1 MKKNVFI
8 SISICMCLLL
18 SGCQNSTLET
28 AITYDSVDDIN
39 AEAQKLYD
47 DGDYTS
53 SLTKYSEAIA
63 KNPTDIDSMIGAAQC
78 QIALE
83 NYSMAGTNLS
93 AAIRVEPT
101 DYRIYDLYV
110 QMSEESENISYARTA
125 VTLAQTYN
133 VIEFLDKVPN
143 TPEINQPDGLYDS
156 KFEVKI
162 SAPDGSKIYVAEKKG
177 NSYISYE
184 YHEPVTI
191 TRGNTDL
198 EVYCVVDGI
207 PSDTVTAKYVCDY
220 PPIEVSFVD
229 PIIEQLVRLTL
240 NKESETITD
249 VDCESIT
256 NIRQYNLRNN
266 GMSWDEYKNL
276 HVSSLAD
283 MSLFPNLQQL
293 DLENIGNI
301 TDFSVLSSCKGL
313 SSIDFS
319 DGNIQDISFVEY
331 LPNLGYCR
339 LSDNNISDLRPL
351 LNCKNLY
358 GLYIDGNPISN
369 LSVLEELDLED
380 ISVTATYLD
389 DLSICGSGENL
400 DYLQVYGCGGC
411 DLTEIGQLSNLRYLY
426 LYARDYSQ
434 NDGNAK
440 QSSLDDISFLE
451 NLTSLERLNI
461 QGLSS
466 YDQLSVVK
474 SLSNLSDL
482 YVQTLDYSSLPD
494 NIRQDLQTALPKCSI
509 ND

>member
-1 MKKNVFI
+1 MKKIVF
-8 SISICMCLLL
+8 ISICMCLLL
-18 SGCQNSTLET
+18 SGCQNSTPET
-28 AITYDSVDDIN
+28 AVTYDSVDDIN

-47 DGDYTS
+47 NGDYTS

-63 KNPTDIDSMIGAAQC
+63 ENPTDIDSMIGAAQC

-83 NYSMAGTNLS
+83 NYSMASTNLS

-133 VIEFLDKVPN
+133 VTEFLDKVPN
-143 TPEINQPDGLYDS
+143 APEINQPDGMYDS
-156 KFEVKI
+156 KFEVEI
-162 SAPDGSKIYVAEKKG
+162 SAPDGSEIYVAEKKD

-184 YHEPVTI
+184 YHESVTI
-191 TRGNTDL
+191 SRGNTDL

-207 PSDTVTAKYVCDY
+207 PSDTATAKYVCDY

-249 VDCESIT
+249 MDCENIT
-256 NIRQYNLRNN
+256 NIRQYDLRNN
-266 GMSWDEYKNL
+266 GMSWDEYENIR
-276 HVSSLAD
+276 VSSLAD

-301 TDFSVLSSCKGL
+301 TDFSVLASCKSL
-313 SSIDFS
+313 SAIDFS

-331 LPNLGYCR
+331 LPNLEYCR
-339 LSDNNISDLRPL
+339 LSNNNISDLSPL

-358 GLYIDGNPISN
+358 SLYIEGNPISN
-369 LSVLEELDLED
+369 LSVLEELDLKN
-380 ISVTATYLD
+380 ISITATYLD
-389 DLSICGSGENL
+389 DFSIFESWEKLN
-400 DYLQVYGCGGC
+400 YLQVYGCGGC
-411 DLTEIGQLSNLRYLY
+411 DLTAIGQLSNLRYLY

-434 NDGNAK
+434 DDWNSK
-440 QSSLDDISFLE
+440 QSPIDDINFLE
-451 NLTSLERLNI
+451 NLTSLEHLDI

-474 SLSNLSDL
+474 SLSNLTDL

-494 NIRQDLQTALPKCSI
+494 NIKQDLQSSLPKCVI

>member
-1 MKKNVFI
+1 MKKIVFI
-8 SISICMCLLL
+8 SICICLLL
-18 SGCQNSTLET
+18 SGCRNNTPET
-28 AITYDSVDDIN
+28 AITYDSVDYIN

-63 KNPTDIDSMIGAAQC
+63 ENPTDIDSMIGVAQC

-83 NYSMAGTNLS
+83 NYSMASTNLS

-133 VIEFLDKVPN
+133 VTEFLNKVPDI
-143 TPEINQPDGLYDS
+143 PEINQPDGLYDS
-156 KFEVKI
+156 KFEVEI
-162 SAPDGSKIYVAEKKG
+162 SAPDGSEIYVAENKG

-184 YHEPVTI
+184 YHEPIII

-207 PSDTVTAKYVCDY
+207 PSDTATAEYVCDY

-266 GMSWDEYKNL
+266 GMSWDEYENL

-293 DLENIGNI
+293 NLENIGNI
-301 TDFSVLSSCKGL
+301 TDVSVLASCKSL
-313 SSIDFS
+313 SAIDFS
-319 DGNIQDISFVEY
+319 DGNIQDISFAEY

-339 LSDNNISDLRPL
+339 LSNNNISDLSPL
-351 LNCKNLY
+351 LSCKNLY
-358 GLYIDGNPISN
+358 SLYIDENPISN
-369 LSVLEELDLED
+369 LSVLEGLDLKD

-389 DLSICGSGENL
+389 DLSVFGSWENL
-400 DYLQVYGCGGC
+400 DFLQVYGCGGC
-411 DLTEIGQLSNLRYLY
+411 DLTAIGQLSNLRYLY

-434 NDGNAK
+434 NDRNSK
-440 QSSLDDISFLE
+440 QSPIDDISFLE
-451 NLTSLERLNI
+451 NLTSLEHLGI

-466 YDQLSVVK
+466 YEQLSVVK
-474 SLSNLSDL
+474 SLSNLTDL
-482 YVQTLDYSSLPD
+482 YVETLDYSSLPD
-494 NIRQDLQTALPKCSI
+494 NIKQDLQSSLPKCAI

>member
-1 MKKNVFI
+1 MKKIVFI
-8 SISICMCLLL
+8 SVCMCFLL
-18 SGCQNSTLET
+18 SGCQKSIQET

-39 AEAQKLYD
+39 TEAQKLYD

-53 SLTKYSEAIA
+53 ALAKYSETIA
-63 KNPTDIDSMIGAAQC
+63 ENPTDIDSMIGAAQC

-83 NYSMAGTNLS
+83 NYSMASTNLS
-93 AAIRVEPT
+93 AAIRVKPT
-101 DYRIYDLYV
+101 EYRIYDLYV
-110 QMSEESENISYARTA
+110 QMSQESENISYARTA

-133 VIEFLDKVPN
+133 VTEFLDKVPN

-156 KFEVKI
+156 KFEVEI
-162 SAPDGSKIYVAEKKG
+162 SAPDGSEIYVAKKKD
-177 NSYISYE
+177 NSYISCE

-207 PSDTVTAKYVCDY
+207 PSDTATAKYVCDY

-266 GMSWDEYKNL
+266 GMSWDEYENL
-276 HVSSLAD
+276 QVSSLAD
-283 MSLFPNLQQL
+283 ISLFPNLQQL

-301 TDFSVLSSCKGL
+301 TDFSVLASCKSL

-319 DGNIQDISFVEY
+319 NGNIQDISFVEY

-339 LSDNNISDLRPL
+339 LSDNNISDLSPL

-358 GLYIDGNPISN
+358 SLYIDENPISN
-369 LSVLEELDLED
+369 LSVLGELDLEN

-389 DLSICGSGENL
+389 DLSVFGSWENL
-400 DYLQVYGCGGC
+400 DYLQVYGCGGH
-411 DLTEIGQLSNLRYLY
+411 DLSAIGQLSNLRYLY

-434 NDGNAK
+434 NSQNFK
-440 QSSLDDISFLE
+440 QSPINDISFIE
-451 NLTSLERLNI
+451 NLTNLERLNI

-474 SLSNLSDL
+474 SLSDL
-482 YVQTLDYSSLPD
+482 TDIYVQTFDYSSLPD
-494 NIRQDLQTALPKCSI
+494 NIRQDLQSSLPKCTI

>member
-1 MKKNVFI
+1 MKKIVF
-8 SISICMCLLL
+8 ISICMCLLL
-18 SGCQNSTLET
+18 SGCQNSTPET
-28 AITYDSVDDIN
+28 AVTYDSVDDIN

-47 DGDYTS
+47 NGDYTS

-63 KNPTDIDSMIGAAQC
+63 ENPTDIDSMIGAAQC

-83 NYSMAGTNLS
+83 NYSMASTNLS

-133 VIEFLDKVPN
+133 VTEFLDKVPN
-143 TPEINQPDGLYDS
+143 APEINQPDGMYDS
-156 KFEVKI
+156 KFEVEI
-162 SAPDGSKIYVAEKKG
+162 SAPDGSEIYVAEKKD

-184 YHEPVTI
+184 YHESVTI
-191 TRGNTDL
+191 SRGNTDL

-207 PSDTVTAKYVCDY
+207 PSDTATAKYVCDY

-249 VDCESIT
+249 MDCENIT
-256 NIRQYNLRNN
+256 NIRQYDLRNN
-266 GMSWDEYKNL
+266 GMSWDEYENIR
-276 HVSSLAD
+276 VSSLAD

-301 TDFSVLSSCKGL
+301 TDFSVLASCKSL
-313 SSIDFS
+313 SAIDFS

-331 LPNLGYCR
+331 LPNLEYCR
-339 LSDNNISDLRPL
+339 LSNNNISDLSPL

-358 GLYIDGNPISN
+358 SLYIEGNPISN
-369 LSVLEELDLED
+369 LSVLEELDLKN
-380 ISVTATYLD
+380 ISITATYLD
-389 DLSICGSGENL
+389 DFSIFESWEKLN
-400 DYLQVYGCGGC
+400 YLQVYGCGGC
-411 DLTEIGQLSNLRYLY
+411 DLTAIGQLSNLRYLY

-434 NDGNAK
+434 DDWNSK
-440 QSSLDDISFLE
+440 QSPIDDINFLE
-451 NLTSLERLNI
+451 NLTSLEHLDI

-474 SLSNLSDL
+474 SLSNLTDL

-494 NIRQDLQTALPKCSI
+494 NIRQDLQSSLPKCTI
-509 ND
+509 NN

>member
-1 MKKNVFI
+1 MKKIVF
-8 SISICMCLLL
+8 ISICMCLLF
-18 SGCQNSTLET
+18 SGCQNNTSET
-28 AITYDSVDDIN
+28 VITYDSVDDIN

-47 DGDYTS
+47 AGDYTS
-53 SLTKYSEAIA
+53 SLTKYSEAISE
-63 KNPTDIDSMIGAAQC
+63 NPTDIDSMIGAAQC

-83 NYSMAGTNLS
+83 NYSMANTNLS

-110 QMSEESENISYARTA
+110 QLSEESENISYARTA

-133 VIEFLDKVPN
+133 VTDFLNKVPN
-143 TPEINQPDGLYDS
+143 APEINQPDGLYDS
-156 KFEVKI
+156 KFEVEI
-162 SAPDGSKIYVAEKKG
+162 SAPDGSEIYVDEKKG

-184 YHEPVTI
+184 YHDPVII

-207 PSDTVTAKYVCDY
+207 PSDTTTAKFVCDY

-229 PIIEQLVRLTL
+229 PIIEQLVRLAL
-240 NKESETITD
+240 NKESGTITD

-266 GMSWDEYKNL
+266 GMAWDEYEKL
-276 HVSSLAD
+276 HISSLAD

-293 DLENIGNI
+293 NLENIGNI
-301 TDFSVLSSCKGL
+301 TDFSVLASCKSL

-319 DGNIQDISFVEY
+319 DSNIQDVSFVEY

-339 LSDNNISDLRPL
+339 LSDNNISDLSPL
-351 LNCKNLY
+351 LNCKHLY
-358 GLYIDGNPISN
+358 GLYVDGNPISN
-369 LSVLEELDLED
+369 LSVLGELDLED

-389 DLSICGSGENL
+389 DLSILGSWENL
-400 DYLQVYGCGGC
+400 DYLQIYGCGGYN
-411 DLTEIGQLSNLRYLY
+411 LSVIGQLSNLKYLY

-434 NDGNAK
+434 NDWNSK
-440 QSSLDDISFLE
+440 QSPLEDISFLE
-451 NLTSLERLNI
+451 NLTNLERLNI

-474 SLSNLSDL
+474 SLSNLTDL
-482 YVQTLDYSSLPD
+482 RVRTLDYSSLPD
-494 NIRQDLQTALPKCSI
+494 SIRQDLQSALPKCSI

>member
-1 MKKNVFI
+1 MKKIVF
-8 SISICMCLLL
+8 ISICMCLLL
-18 SGCQNSTLET
+18 SGCQNNTSET
-28 AITYDSVDDIN
+28 VITYDSVNDIN

-47 DGDYTS
+47 NGDYTS

-63 KNPTDIDSMIGAAQC
+63 ENPTDIDSMIGAAQC

-83 NYSMAGTNLS
+83 NYSMANTNLS
-93 AAIRVEPT
+93 AAIKVEPT

-110 QMSEESENISYARTA
+110 QMSKESENISYARMA

-133 VIEFLDKVPN
+133 VTEFLDKVPN

-156 KFEVKI
+156 KFEVEI
-162 SAPDGSKIYVAEKKG
+162 FAPDDSEIYVAEKKD

-184 YHEPVTI
+184 YHEPVII

-207 PSDTVTAKYVCDY
+207 PSDTATAKYVCDY
-220 PPIEVSFVD
+220 PPTVVSFVD

-240 NKESETITD
+240 NKESGTITD

-266 GMSWDEYKNL
+266 GMSWDEYEKL
-276 HVSSLAD
+276 HVASLAD
-283 MSLFPNLQQL
+283 MGLFPNLQQL
-293 DLENIGNI
+293 NLENIGNI
-301 TDFSVLSSCKGL
+301 TDFSILASCKSL
-313 SSIDFS
+313 SSIDIS
-319 DGNIQDISFVEY
+319 GGNIQDISFVEY

-339 LSDNNISDLRPL
+339 LSDNNISDLSPL

-369 LSVLEELDLED
+369 LNVLDELDLES
-380 ISVTATYLD
+380 ISVTVTYLD
-389 DLSICGSGENL
+389 NLSIFGSWKNL
-400 DYLQVYGCGGC
+400 NNLQIYGCGGY
-411 DLTEIGQLSNLRYLY
+411 DLAVIGQLSNLRYLY
-426 LYARDYSQ
+426 LYASDYSQ
-434 NDGNAK
+434 NDWNSK
-440 QSSLDDISFLE
+440 QAPLEDISFLE
-451 NLTSLERLNI
+451 NLTNLERLNI

-466 YDQLSVVK
+466 YAQLSVVK
-474 SLSNLSDL
+474 SLSNLTDL
-482 YVQTLDYSSLPD
+482 YVQTFDYSSLPD
-494 NIRQDLQTALPKCSI
+494 SLRQDLQNALPKCSI

>member
-1 MKKNVFI
+1 MKKIVF
-8 SISICMCLLL
+8 ISICMCLLL

-39 AEAQKLYD
+39 AEAQKFYD

-53 SLTKYSEAIA
+53 SLTKYSEAMA
-63 KNPTDIDSMIGAAQC
+63 QNPTDIDSMIGAAQC

-83 NYSMAGTNLS
+83 NYSMAITNLS

-101 DYRIYDLYV
+101 NYRIYDLYI

-125 VTLAQTYN
+125 VRLAQTYN
-133 VIEFLDKVPN
+133 VTEFLDKVPD

-156 KFEVKI
+156 KFEVEI
-162 SAPDGSKIYVAEKKG
+162 SAPDGSEIYVAERKD

-184 YHEPVTI
+184 YYEPVTI

-198 EVYCVVDGI
+198 EVYCVVNGI
-207 PSDTVTAKYVCDY
+207 PSDTATAKYVCDY
-220 PPIEVSFVD
+220 PPVEVSFVE

-256 NIRQYNLRNN
+256 SIRQYDLRNN
-266 GMSWDEYKNL
+266 GMSWDEYENL
-276 HVSSLAD
+276 HVASLAD
-283 MSLFPNLQQL
+283 MSLFPNLWQL
-293 DLENIGNI
+293 DLDNIENI
-301 TDFSVLSSCKGL
+301 TDFSILASCKSL

-331 LPNLGYCR
+331 LPNLSYCR
-339 LSDNNISDLRPL
+339 LSNNNISDLSPL

-358 GLYIDGNPISN
+358 PLYIDEHPISN
-369 LSVLEELDLED
+369 LRILEGLDLEN

-389 DLSICGSGENL
+389 DLSVFGSWENL

-411 DLTEIGQLSNLRYLY
+411 DLTAIGQLSNLRYLY

-434 NDGNAK
+434 NDWNSK
-440 QSSLDDISFLE
+440 QSPLDDISILE
-451 NLTSLERLNI
+451 NLTNLERLSI

-474 SLSNLSDL
+474 SLSSLTYL

-494 NIRQDLQTALPKCSI
+494 DIRQDLESSLPKCTI
-509 ND
+509 NN

>member
-1 MKKNVFI
+1 MKKIVFI
-8 SISICMCLLL
+8 SICICLLL
-18 SGCQNSTLET
+18 SGCRNNTPET

-47 DGDYTS
+47 NGDYTS

-63 KNPTDIDSMIGAAQC
+63 ENPTDINSIIGVAQC

-83 NYSMAGTNLS
+83 NYSMACTNLS
-93 AAIRVEPT
+93 AAIWVKPT

-133 VIEFLDKVPN
+133 VTEFLNKVPN
-143 TPEINQPDGLYDS
+143 TPEINQPEGMYDS
-156 KFEVKI
+156 KFEVEI
-162 SAPDGSKIYVAEKKG
+162 SAPNGSEIYVAEKKG

-207 PSDTVTAKYVCDY
+207 PSDTATAKFVCDY

-240 NKESETITD
+240 NKEFETITD

-256 NIRQYNLRNN
+256 NIRQYNLTNN
-266 GMSWDEYKNL
+266 GMSWDEYENL

-293 DLENIGNI
+293 DLENIGDI
-301 TDFSVLSSCKGL
+301 TDFSVLASCKSL

-331 LPNLGYCR
+331 LPNLEYCR
-339 LSDNNISDLRPL
+339 LSDNNISDLSPL

-358 GLYIDGNPISN
+358 GLYIDENPISN
-369 LSVLEELDLED
+369 LSVLEGLDLED

-389 DLSICGSGENL
+389 DLSVFGKWENL
-400 DYLQVYGCGGC
+400 DYLQLYGCGGC
-411 DLTEIGQLSNLRYLY
+411 DLTALGQLSNLRYLY
-426 LYARDYSQ
+426 LYACDYSQ
-434 NDGNAK
+434 DDWDSK
-440 QSSLDDISFLE
+440 QSPLDDISFLE
-451 NLTSLERLNI
+451 NLTNIEHLNI
-461 QGLSS
+461 QGLLS
-466 YDQLSVVK
+466 YNQLSVVK
-474 SLSNLSDL
+474 SLSSLTEL
-482 YVQTLDYSSLPD
+482 YVETLDYSSLPD
-494 NIRQDLQTALPKCSI
+494 NIRQDLQSSLPKCTI
-509 ND
+509 NN

>member
-1 MKKNVFI
+1 MKKIVF
-8 SISICMCLLL
+8 ISICMCLLL
-18 SGCQNSTLET
+18 SGCQNSTPEA
-28 AITYDSVDDIN
+28 AITYDSVEDIN
-39 AEAQKLYD
+39 AEARKLYD
-47 DGDYTS
+47 DGDYIS

-63 KNPTDIDSMIGAAQC
+63 ENPTDIDSMIGVAQC

-83 NYSMAGTNLS
+83 NYSMASTNLS

-133 VIEFLDKVPN
+133 VTEFLNKVPN
-143 TPEINQPDGLYDS
+143 TPEINQPDGMYDS
-156 KFEVKI
+156 KFEVEI
-162 SAPDGSKIYVAEKKG
+162 SAPNGSEIYVAEKKD

-207 PSDTVTAKYVCDY
+207 PSDTATAKYVCDY

-249 VDCESIT
+249 VDCDSIT

-266 GMSWDEYKNL
+266 GMSWDEYENL
-276 HVSSLAD
+276 QVSSLAD
-283 MSLFPNLQQL
+283 MGLFPNLQQL
-293 DLENIGNI
+293 DLDNIGNI
-301 TDFSVLSSCKGL
+301 TDFSILASCKSL
-313 SSIDFS
+313 FSIDFS

-331 LPNLGYCR
+331 LPNLRYCN
-339 LSDNNISDLRPL
+339 LSDNNISDLSPL

-358 GLYIDGNPISN
+358 SLYIDENPISN

-380 ISVTATYLD
+380 LSVTATYLD
-389 DLSICGSGENL
+389 DLSVFGSLEKL
-400 DYLQVYGCGGC
+400 DYLQIYGCGGY
-411 DLTEIGQLSNLRYLY
+411 DLTVIGQLSNLRYLY
-426 LYARDYSQ
+426 LYAYDYSQ
-434 NDGNAK
+434 DDWNAK
-440 QSSLDDISFLE
+440 QSPLDNISFLE
-451 NLTSLERLNI
+451 NLTNLEHLNI

-474 SLSNLSDL
+474 SLSSLTDL
-482 YVQTLDYSSLPD
+482 YVETLDYSSLPD
-494 NIRQDLQTALPKCSI
+494 NIRQDLQSSLPKCTI
-509 ND
+509 NN